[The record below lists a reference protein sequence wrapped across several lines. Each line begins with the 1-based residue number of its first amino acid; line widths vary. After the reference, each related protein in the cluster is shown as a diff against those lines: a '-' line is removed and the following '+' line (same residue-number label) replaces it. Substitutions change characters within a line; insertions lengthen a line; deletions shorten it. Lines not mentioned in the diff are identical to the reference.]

1 MVMKASS
8 LLILIPLAIMASCGT
23 TDKKNAD
30 RPEQK
35 IVFHGKA
42 QGTFYN
48 VSYFAADTLVS
59 QKAMDSLLSAFDLC
73 ASMYNPKSIISRI
86 NRNEPAE
93 ADSSFK
99 VIFRL
104 AMDVSEKTNGAFD
117 ITVGPLVNA
126 WGFGFKQK
134 IKLTKAKVDS
144 LRQFVG
150 YKNVHLEGNKV
161 VKSNP
166 GITIDFNAI
175 AQGYSVDLL
184 AHFIDRKGIQ
194 NYLIEIGGEVIGKG
208 KKTDGKNWVVG
219 VEKPSSDMYQNQ
231 EVKTT
236 LKLENMAVS
245 TSGSTRK
252 YYEENGIRYSHT
264 IDPATGYPV
273 KHSLLSVSVLA
284 PSCAVAD
291 AYATVFMVLGLE
303 KSKEFLNKN
312 KQLNA
317 YFIYSGK
324 DGLLKTYATEGF
336 QKVILKED

>member
-1 MVMKASS
+1 MKSSS
-8 LLILIPLAIMASCGT
+8 LLILIPLAILASCGAP
-23 TDKKNAD
+23 DKKATN
-30 RPEQK
+30 RPQQK

-48 VSYFAADTLVS
+48 VTYYGADTVVT

-86 NRNEPAE
+86 NRNEPVE

-99 VIFRL
+99 AIFNL
-104 AMDVSEKTNGAFD
+104 AMDVSEKSGGAFD

-134 IKLTKAKVDS
+134 IKLSKAKVDS
-144 LRQFVG
+144 LRQYVG

-166 GITIDFNAI
+166 GIILDFNAI

-184 AHFIDRKGIQ
+184 AHFLERKGITD
-194 NYLIEIGGEVIGKG
+194 YLIEIGGEVIGKG
-208 KKTDGKNWVVG
+208 KKADGKSWVVG

-236 LKLENMAVS
+236 IKLENMAVS

-284 PSCAVAD
+284 PTCAVAD

-303 KSKEFLNKN
+303 KSKEFLKKN

-317 YFIYSGK
+317 YFIYSDK
-324 DGLLKTYATEGF
+324 DTKLKTYATEGF
-336 QKVILKED
+336 QKVILEEN